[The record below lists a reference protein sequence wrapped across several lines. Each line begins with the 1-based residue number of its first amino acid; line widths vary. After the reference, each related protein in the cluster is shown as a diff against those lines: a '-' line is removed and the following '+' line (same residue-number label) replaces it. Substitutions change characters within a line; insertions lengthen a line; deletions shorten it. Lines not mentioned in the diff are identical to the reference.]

1 MLRNSSATKSSTG
14 KRSRSGEAAAERPS
28 MLRRY
33 GSASSLNMINTPQRF
48 MMTPSDATPLMS
60 LRRTTMMSTDRGRRE
75 NHGNCVRIMEIL
87 ERDSEFFA
95 QLNLQ
100 AGLKSMTAKQ
110 FLQIITYFM
119 HMIGGKT
126 ATTNKEYL
134 ADPLNGIL
142 KFLKLLACPYM
153 VTKSAMKTPNAPHT
167 FDQLVTL
174 MMWLAEFAGIDD
186 NELVPDESYLR
197 DEELPNRE
205 LTATIC
211 REVEIGFG
219 LWNKQNDDEFGQLQ
233 DRLVDAF
240 IMAKTNNHVTSVKE
254 LNVATEA
261 SKQRIEQLNKT
272 PSALANEQ
280 QFEAMESQYLKY
292 EEIEHHLKQN
302 VVRKRDQLAAI
313 ELKWNDRNETVQ
325 RKETH
330 IKNVQMKIEAQ
341 SKNIG
346 ELKRLLDD
354 LNVVQ
359 VSIEERKAEIEK
371 IHGLSTA
378 NEVRSARLMS
388 QKSKAVADY
397 NVHVI
402 NVCRLVN
409 CCAIGLNIDPNELS
423 LDCQASLEGMKA
435 IRHKINQISF
445 AAANRRAAIEIELQ
459 KLSINVDLLRQQ
471 QQNDNN
477 RLNLCRNEMEKIT
490 RQLKAIDMNK
500 LNANETQCKKI
511 ADIESKLKRLQ
522 SNFRSGQK
530 ILDDIEE
537 QVQMVRR
544 KNGELLNKYEVE
556 AMELLQKK
564 QELIERLDEGIGMV
578 DQFENQLAM
587 CDLSDQ
593 FTGINTSSQGSVSDE
608 Q

>member
-1 MLRNSSATKSSTG
+1 MLRNSSATKSSAS
-14 KRSRSGEAAAERPS
+14 KRSRSGETAAERPS

-33 GSASSLNMINTPQRF
+33 GSANSLNIINTPQRF
-48 MMTPSDATPLMS
+48 LMTPSDATPLMS

-75 NHGNCVRIMEIL
+75 NHENCVRILEIL
-87 ERDSEFFA
+87 QRDGEFFA

-110 FLQIITYFM
+110 FLQIIAYFM
-119 HMIGGKT
+119 HMIGGKA
-126 ATTNKEYL
+126 ATSNKEYL

-142 KFLKLLACPYM
+142 KFLKMLACPYM

-174 MMWLAEFAGIDD
+174 MMWLGEFAGNDD
-186 NELVPDESYLR
+186 SELVPDESFLR
-197 DEELPNRE
+197 DDELPNLE
-205 LTATIC
+205 LTATIS

-240 IMAKTNNHVTSVKE
+240 IMAKTGNHVKSVME
-254 LNVATEA
+254 LNGATEA

-272 PSALANEQ
+272 PCALANEQ

-292 EEIEHHLKQN
+292 EEIEHNLKQN

-325 RKETH
+325 RKENH

-341 SKNIG
+341 SKSIG
-346 ELKRLLDD
+346 DMKRLLDD
-354 LNVVQ
+354 LNVLQ
-359 VSIEERKAEIEK
+359 VSIEERRAEIET
-371 IHGLSTA
+371 INGLNTA

-397 NVHVI
+397 NVHII

-409 CCAIGLNIDPNELS
+409 SCGVGSNIDPNELS
-423 LDCQASLEGMKA
+423 LDCQSSLKA
-435 IRHKINQISF
+435 IKKVRSKIDQISF
-445 AAANRRAAIEIELQ
+445 NAANRRAAVEIELQ
-459 KLSINVDLLRQQ
+459 TLSNQFDLLRQR

-477 RLNLCRNEMEKIT
+477 RLNLYRTEMEKIT
-490 RQLKAIDMNK
+490 RQLKAIEMDK
-500 LNANETQCKKI
+500 LNANETQCKRIPEMELKQ
-511 ADIESKLKRLQ
+511 KRLQ
-522 SNFRSGQK
+522 SSFRSAHK
-530 ILDDIEE
+530 IIAELEE
-537 QVQMVRR
+537 QVQMLRR
-544 KNGELLNKYEVE
+544 ENEELLNKYQAE
-556 AMELLQKK
+556 AMELLEKK
-564 QELIERLDEGIGMV
+564 RELIDRLDEGIEMI
-578 DQFENQLAM
+578 DQFDRLLDRPPE
-587 CDLSDQ
+587 
-593 FTGINTSSQGSVSDE
+593 
-608 Q
+608 